1 MTPPQGRELGEWP
14 GCPRRTD
21 RAGVF
26 SRPFQLSSATQ
37 ELGQEGLASAWALA
51 PRAVT
56 ATNLGQQMSKPK
68 VSVAASSRS
77 RLPKPPATAV
87 QPKRRPPDEGQKA
100 AEAIHLLSSPGPLPK
115 SGDAV
120 PVTTIPVPS
129 PLPIVLSR
137 AMLLCREVQ
146 SWCSVTSSFTT
157 FHWVTAPN
165 AEITRVARMLPCSQM
180 AAPLSPCA
188 LLGPSPR
195 GSFCP
200 LVGVV
205 PSSLLHPQ

>member
-77 RLPKPPATAV
+77 RLPKPPAAAV

-129 PLPIVLSR
+129 PLPIVLRGGDAS
-137 AMLLCREVQ
+137 VQ
-146 SWCSVTSSFTT
+146 G
-157 FHWVTAPN
+157 
-165 AEITRVARMLPCSQM
+165 
-180 AAPLSPCA
+180 SPI
-188 LLGPSPR
+188 LVLGD
-195 GSFCP
+195 
-200 LVGVV
+200 L
-205 PSSLLHPQ
+205 LLHHLSLGHCPQGTDNTRSQDASL